1 MTTRHVSNQGIRMAM
16 FQRLLLVAAL
26 ATLTFAGGCKHRD
39 DKAIA
44 VDPAALA
51 RANAQISQPAWLRER
66 LPEHTVAYARI
77 PTLWGTLSA
86 PDGRL
91 LDAALV
97 NDQHVQI
104 IAGLRKAVHGDP
116 LIAQTGAGPVIE
128 LLLGDQGAPLEI
140 AVIDASDG
148 VSPFSR
154 TLATTVLDFADIA
167 ALNARVAAIS
177 GPQSPLQ
184 APFDANGNAT
194 LKRFGALHFDT
205 QTHRLYVSIGTTA
218 SALTLE
224 QDLEQLKTTRVHPM
238 QEAEREIDNSGQG
251 LFVWM
256 SAKGLNTML
265 AERLPQ
271 LPPDSL
277 LQDYI
282 MHAQSIALGWGT
294 VDGRGRLQLQIRAPQ
309 SRLLAYL
316 APNAGEI
323 DLKTAGKPEWAITMA
338 LPGAD
343 NLQAM
348 RDGLDRDYIPGL
360 RSRFDAGMAQ
370 MRARTGIDPI
380 EFAKL
385 VGPHL
390 VVFSDAN
397 GSFTAVRVRDRKA
410 LYAKLDELGK
420 RFRWRSGIVQ
430 SGGAEIHELH
440 IQGIDAPAGQA
451 GMDPKA
457 RAWMQLYSRI
467 GNHLYW
473 VEDGDYLVF
482 ARVPQLLVDRV
493 ASRPGTSLGAW
504 LHDSQSY
511 SSVHTVLGV
520 TATTHNM
527 QREVYYSYLSA
538 LQILGD
544 VLGQPVD
551 LTTLPSAGQ
560 LKLPVEGATGIS
572 LEATDQQLALQVTY
586 EQSPIEGVVGGGGNT
601 MTTVAVVAIVSAI
614 AIAQYQDYVIRSQ
627 VSEGSALADGAK
639 TAMAE
644 FYANKGYFPASNA
657 SAGLAAASSI
667 TGQYVSS
674 VSLGTMPGTISVT
687 YSNSAPHKAN
697 LSLDGKRLLFEAQ
710 TMPGSIEWHCKSPD
724 LKQKW
729 CASSCECKG

>member
-1 MTTRHVSNQGIRMAM
+1 MSI

-26 ATLTFAGGCKHRD
+26 ASLTFVSGCNHHD
-39 DKAIA
+39 DKAKAI
-44 VDPAALA
+44 DPAALA

-86 PDGRL
+86 PDDRP

-104 IAGLRKAVHGDP
+104 IASLRKAVHSDP
-116 LIAQTGAGPVIE
+116 VIAQTGAGPVLE

-148 VSPFSR
+148 ASPFSR
-154 TLATTVLDFADIA
+154 VLATTVLDVADIA

-177 GPQSPLQ
+177 GPESPLQ

-194 LKRFGALHFDT
+194 LKQFGALHFDT
-205 QTHRLYVSIGTTA
+205 QTHRMYVSIGTTA

-224 QDLEQLKTTRVHPM
+224 QDLGQLKTTRTHPM
-238 QEAEREIDNSGQG
+238 QEAEHEIDSSGQG
-251 LFVWM
+251 LFVWLNV
-256 SAKGLNTML
+256 KGLNTML
-265 AERLPQ
+265 AAQLPQ

-282 MHAQSIALGWGT
+282 AHAQSIALGWGT

-309 SRLLAYL
+309 SRLLGYL
-316 APNAGEI
+316 APNAGEV
-323 DLKTAGKPEWAITMA
+323 DLKTAGKPAWAITMA

-343 NLQAM
+343 NLEAM
-348 RDGLDRDYIPGL
+348 RAGLDRDYIPGL
-360 RSRFDAGMAQ
+360 RSRFDAVMGQAQ
-370 MRARTGIDPI
+370 AKTGIDPI

-390 VVFSDAN
+390 VAFADAN
-397 GSFTAVRVRDRKA
+397 GRYVALRVRDRKA

-420 RFRWRSGIVQ
+420 RFGWQ
-430 SGGAEIHELH
+430 SSVVKTGDAEIHHLH
-440 IQGIDAPAGQA
+440 IQGWDIASDKPGV
-451 GMDPKA
+451 DPKA
-457 RAWMQLYSRI
+457 RAWMKLYARI
-467 GNHLYW
+467 GNHLFW

-482 ARVPQLLVDRV
+482 ASVPQALVDRV
-493 ASRPGTSLGAW
+493 ASKPDTSLSQW
-504 LHDSQSY
+504 LHDNQSY
-511 SSVHTVLGV
+511 SSARTVLGI

-527 QREVYYSYLSA
+527 QREMYYAYLGV
-538 LQILGD
+538 LQMLGD

-560 LKLPVEGATGIS
+560 LKLPVDGATGLA
-572 LEATDQQLALQVTY
+572 LEATDQRLALQMTY
-586 EQSPIEGVVGGGGNT
+586 EQSPIEGLVGGGGNT
-601 MTTVAVVAIVSAI
+601 MTTVAVVAIISAI
-614 AIAQYQDYVIRSQ
+614 AISQYQDYVIRSQ
-627 VSEGSALADGAK
+627 VSEGSSLADGVK

-644 FYANKGYFPASNA
+644 FYADKGYFPSDNA

-667 TGQYVSS
+667 SGQYVSS
-674 VSLGTMPGTISVT
+674 VDLGTTSGTITVT
-687 YSNSAPHKAN
+687 YSSTAPHKAN
-697 LSLDGKRLLFEAQ
+697 SSLDGKTLLFEAH

-729 CASSCECKG
+729 CSSSCECSG